1 MLTFLMLGK
10 VSKFTLLSLN
20 RKVAAMV
27 RHTEWLLLVSRYDQS
42 FLSFAGL

>member
-1 MLTFLMLGK
+1 MTITAMIAL
-10 VSKFTLLSLN
+10 FTLLSLN

-27 RHTEWLLLVSRYDQS
+27 RHTEWLLLISRYDQS